1 MTLNRKKGFT
11 LVELLVVIFIIAVLI
26 GLLLPA
32 VQQAREAARRAQ
44 CSNNLKQY
52 ALAVHNYESA
62 FKYLPPSGLG
72 GDTRRRT
79 QLGFTDTNG
88 EMGTGPYQQF
98 LGTNVFLLPY
108 MELKNLDDNI
118 DKQIARSTTMFAY
131 GGQDYPPYC
140 YPPGHPNNVYPFWNS
155 NSAWEAAQ
163 ARIPAFNCPSTQL
176 TKDATNAIIH
186 MVNGPERQGANGAT
200 ATCWF
205 YGDTTGLNFGK
216 TNYVSSGGVIGKIPV
231 DADPAIIR
239 TFDKWEGPFT
249 NRSRNT
255 MAITDGTSNTMMAG
269 ETVGGQDENLLLPNS
284 TPPSFRLT
292 WAQTW
297 LGGGGQPTAWG
308 IAKPNYNADNR
319 QYDFVDPGYRWYNWS
334 SQHPSS
340 TLFARMDGSVAPV
353 QNGVRTADF
362 RNFSG
367 MKDRTSFDLGDN

>member
-1 MTLNRKKGFT
+1 MADASG
-11 LVELLVVIFIIAVLI
+11 LVLGEV
-26 GLLLPA
+26 GRE
-32 VQQAREAARRAQ
+32 AREAARRAQ
-44 CSNNLKQY
+44 CSNNLKQF

-62 FKYLPPSGLG
+62 FKYIPPSGLG
-72 GDTRRRT
+72 GDTKRRT
-79 QLGFTDTNG
+79 QLGFTG
-88 EMGTGPYQQF
+88 SSGTMPPYQQF
-98 LGTNVFLLPY
+98 IGTNVFLLPY
-108 MELKNLDDNI
+108 LELKNLDDKI
-118 DKQIARSTTMFAY
+118 DKNIARSTSMFVYA
-131 GGQDYPPYC
+131 GTDYTPYC
-140 YPPGHPNNVYPFWNS
+140 YPPGHPNAVYPFWNS

-176 TKDATNAIIH
+176 TKDATNAFVH
-186 MVNGPERQGANGAT
+186 MVNSTERDANGGT
-200 ATCWF
+200 TLTGWY
-205 YGDTTGLNFGK
+205 YGGTSGLNMGK
-216 TNYVSSGGVIGKIPV
+216 TNYVSQAGVIGKIPG
-231 DADPAIIR
+231 DAPVGTIR
-239 TFDKWEGPFT
+239 TWAKWEGPFT